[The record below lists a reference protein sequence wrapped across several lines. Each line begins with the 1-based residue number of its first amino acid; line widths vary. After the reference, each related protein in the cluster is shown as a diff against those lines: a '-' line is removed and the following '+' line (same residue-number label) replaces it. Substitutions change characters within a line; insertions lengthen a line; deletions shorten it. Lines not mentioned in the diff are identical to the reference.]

1 MHYTESD
8 QALMLCCAHL
18 AGAAGPHPLATAE
31 WDALARFLM
40 AARKTPADLLDA
52 AFVASLPDAIA
63 AEGSASRT
71 ILKARIEALLS
82 RGLALGVTLA
92 SWEERGIW
100 VATRAS
106 TLFPAAL
113 RRTLGRSSPPLFYTA
128 GSPELLQ
135 GDAIGIVGSRDAA
148 PEALAWAEAFG
159 AEAARAGVTV
169 VSGCARGIDRA
180 GMTGAL
186 QAGGRAVGFVAD
198 SLMRAVLRPE
208 NRRFIASG
216 RLALLT
222 PFGPEAPFSRGTA
235 MGRNH
240 FIYAATQGV
249 CVVASAE
256 TGGTATGAR
265 EALVNGWGRV
275 FVRDRSMPGLRALA
289 ALGAGTVPDDPEAA
303 FEAIRAGEA

>member
-1 MHYTESD
+1 MHYSEND

-18 AGAAGPHPLATAE
+18 PGAPSPQPLAASE
-31 WDALARFLM
+31 WDAVARYLM
-40 AARKTPADLLDA
+40 AVRKTPADLLDA
-52 AFVASLPDAIA
+52 AFVASLPDTIEV
-63 AEGSASRT
+63 EGSVPRT
-71 ILKARIEALLS
+71 IPKARIEALLS
-82 RGLALGVTLA
+82 RGLALGVALA
-92 SWEERGIW
+92 AWDERGIW

-106 TLFPAAL
+106 TLFPAEV
-113 RRTLGRSSPPLFYTA
+113 RRTLGRSSPPLFYAA
-128 GSPELLQ
+128 GSHELLQ
-135 GDAIGIVGSRDAA
+135 GDAVGIVGSRDAA

-169 VSGCARGIDRA
+169 VSGCARGIDRT

-186 QAGGRAVGFVAD
+186 HAGGRAVGFVAE
-198 SLMRAVLRPE
+198 SLVRVALRPE

-222 PFGPEAPFSRGTA
+222 PFNPEAPFSRGAA
-235 MGRNH
+235 MGRNR

-265 EALVNGWGRV
+265 EALANGWGRV
-275 FVRDRSMPGLRALA
+275 FVRDRSMPGLRALS
-289 ALGAGTVPDDPEAA
+289 ALGAGTVPDDPKVA
-303 FEAIRAGEA
+303 FEAIRTGDE